1 MHTEPNETRIK
12 QPPIFNLPR
21 IIVLIIAFCAG
32 VYAVQYLVNGTE
44 WGNWVL
50 VNLALIPL
58 RFSAGIVE
66 PQWSYWLSPLS
77 YSFLHGN
84 VNHLVVNMLW
94 LAIFGS
100 PLALRMGTGYFLL
113 FWVVTAIASAFMHYL
128 VYPESVAPLVGASGA
143 ISGMTGAATRFAFR
157 VQNHGRFRAF
167 SGPILSFKEVLTD
180 KTALVFVIF
189 WFGMNF
195 LIGAGALSE
204 PNSITSIAWQAHI
217 GGFLAGFFLLPL
229 FITRRV

>member
-1 MHTEPNETRIK
+1 MNFEPNPQQTT
-12 QPPIFNLPR
+12 QPPIFNLPP
-21 IIVLIIAFCAG
+21 IIISLIGFSAII
-32 VYAVQYLVNGTE
+32 YAVQYWVNGTE
-44 WGNWVL
+44 WGHWVL

-58 RFSAGIVE
+58 RFSAGIVD

-84 VNHLVVNMLW
+84 MSHLVVNMLW

-113 FWVVTAIASAFMHYL
+113 FWVVTAIAAAFMHYL
-128 VYPESVAPLVGASGA
+128 IYPESVAPLVGASGA

-157 VQNHGRFRAF
+157 VQKQGRFRGF
-167 SGPILSFKEVLTD
+167 RGPVLSFREVLSD
-180 KTALVFVIF
+180 KTAVVFVIF
-189 WFGMNF
+189 WFGMNL

-204 PNSITSIAWQAHI
+204 PNSVTSIAWQAHI

-229 FITRRV
+229 FVAKRS